1 MWFLILIFC
10 ECPSSKFYLV
20 IKRQYENVV
29 NNLCNLGFFVPSH
42 QCKTEAALL
51 KSVETNTCN
60 GSVREE

>member
-1 MWFLILIFC
+1 MWFLTLIFC
-10 ECPSSKFYLV
+10 KCPSSKFYLV
-20 IKRQYENVV
+20 IKRQYERAV

-51 KSVETNTCN
+51 KSAEINACN